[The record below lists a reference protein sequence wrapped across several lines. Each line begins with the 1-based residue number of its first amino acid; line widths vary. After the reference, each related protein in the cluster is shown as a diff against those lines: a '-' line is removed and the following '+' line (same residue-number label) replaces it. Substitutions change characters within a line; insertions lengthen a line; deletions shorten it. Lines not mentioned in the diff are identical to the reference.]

1 LADLAVAFGGYS
13 AEQEVFG
20 DISTGASG
28 DLKMASDMARKMV
41 VKYGMSDK
49 FGPITFG
56 KTEELVFLGKEIS
69 TEKNYSE
76 ETALEIDKEVQKI
89 IQKAYKA
96 AREII
101 RQKRKVLD
109 AIAKQLIEKET
120 IEKEEFD
127 LLIKRFGLKQIE
139 I

>member
-1 LADLAVAFGGYS
+1 
-13 AEQEVFG
+13 
-20 DISTGASG
+20 
-28 DLKMASDMARKMV
+28 MARKMV
-41 VKYGMSDK
+41 VKYGMSEK

-56 KTEELVFLGKEIS
+56 KTEELVFLGKEIT

-76 ETALEIDKEVQKI
+76 QTAQKIDEEVEGIIKKAYETARK
-89 IQKAYKA
+89 
-96 AREII
+96 II
-101 RQKRKVLD
+101 RQRRKILD

-127 LLIKRFGLKQIE
+127 LLMKKFGLKQIE

>member
-1 LADLAVAFGGYS
+1 L
-13 AEQEVFG
+13 
-20 DISTGASG
+20 I
-28 DLKMASDMARKMV
+28 
-41 VKYGMSDK
+41 
-49 FGPITFG
+49 
-56 KTEELVFLGKEIS
+56 FLGKEIS